1 VSARRGRPAR
11 WAALALLAAAVL
23 LVHLR
28 LADALLVDRF
38 GFGASA
44 EPRRIEV
51 AFVQELK
58 PAAPAPVP
66 APEPAPAPA
75 AVAPAAAAAKLPSR
89 AASAPTAGER
99 ADDAAAEPATRVL
112 AALPAAADA
121 TPVAAAASA
130 PVPMLEPVAPVAAT
144 TAPALPA
151 LPALGAPVFDWPPST
166 RLSYLLTGHF
176 QGPVEGQARVEW
188 LAEGARYQVH
198 LEVSVGP
205 PFAPLLTRRISS
217 DGLIT
222 AEGLAPRRYDEV
234 TEAVLRDPRRFEIH
248 FDEREVRL
256 PSGEIVP
263 RPDGVQDS
271 ASQFVHLTW
280 LFATRPGL
288 LQPGRSIELPLAL
301 PRRVAVW
308 TYDVMEEQTISTP
321 VGEIGAVQVRPR
333 RESRRGAEL
342 TAEVWVAPS
351 LQNLPV
357 RIVIRQDANTW
368 IDLML
373 ARLPQQ
379 AAR

>member
-1 VSARRGRPAR
+1 MSALRGRPAR
-11 WAALALLAAAVL
+11 LAALALLAAAVL

-28 LADALLVDRF
+28 LADSLLVDRF

-51 AFVQELK
+51 AFVQELQ
-58 PAAPAPVP
+58 PAAP
-66 APEPAPAPA
+66 
-75 AVAPAAAAAKLPSR
+75 APAAAAAAPAAAAARVPSR
-89 AASAPTAGER
+89 TASAPLAGESAR
-99 ADDAAAEPATRVL
+99 VDAAEPATRVL
-112 AALPAAADA
+112 APL
-121 TPVAAAASA
+121 PVAVDAAPEVAAASA
-130 PVPMLEPVAPVAAT
+130 PGPMLEPVPPLAAAT
-144 TAPALPA
+144 VPALPG

-166 RLSYLLTGHF
+166 RLSYVLSGHF

-205 PFAPLLTRRISS
+205 PFAPLVTRRISS

-222 AEGLAPRRYDEV
+222 PDGLAPRRYDEV

-280 LFATRPGL
+280 LFTTRPGL

-308 TYDVMEEQTISTP
+308 TYDVMDEQTLSTP
-321 VGEIGAVQVRPR
+321 AGEIAAVQVRPR